1 MRAYERLLKYVQYPT
16 ASDESCP
23 DCPSSPAQKE
33 FAAALVQEMKELGMS
48 DAKVDEHG
56 YVYGTIPANIPDWN
70 GTTIGFIAHMDVVDV
85 VPYTNVRA
93 KVIHDYDG
101 KEILLH
107 KEQKIYLSPEQFP
120 SLLKYKGKDLVV
132 TDGTTLLGADDKAGI
147 ADILTMA
154 EYFQNH
160 PEAPHGVIKIAFT
173 PDEEIGRGADL
184 FDVQYFGADFAYTV
198 DGGAFGEVEYET
210 FNAAAAVVS
219 VTGKSIHPGSAKNQ
233 MLHAARVAME
243 FDRMLP
249 EAQRPEYT
257 ENREGFY
264 HLTDFAGAEE
274 HAQLKYILR
283 DHDSEKLEEKKRML
297 RQIAV
302 FLNAKYGEGTVQI
315 AVEDSYRNM
324 IEQIR
329 PHWHLIETACE
340 EVRALGG
347 EPVSVP
353 VRGGTDGCRL
363 SFMGL
368 PCPNLG
374 TGGHNGHGRL
384 EYACVQEMDKTA
396 ELLIRIA
403 QRYARLESNKD

>member
-1 MRAYERLLKYVQYPT
+1 MRAYERLLNYTQYPT
-16 ASDESCP
+16 ASDEGCA
-23 DCPSSPAQKE
+23 DCPSSPAQME
-33 FAAALVQEMKELGMS
+33 FARVLVREMKELGIA
-48 DAKVDEHG
+48 DATVDAHG
-56 YVYGTIPANIPDWN
+56 YVYGTIAANIADWN
-70 GTTIGFIAHMDVVDV
+70 GRIIGFIAHMDVVDV
-85 VPYTNVRA
+85 VPYTNIRA
-93 KVIHDYDG
+93 RVVHHYDG
-101 KEILLH
+101 SDIVLNE
-107 KEQKIYLSPEQFP
+107 EQKICLSTEQFP
-120 SLLKYKGKDLVV
+120 SLLQYKGQDLVV

-160 PEAPHGVIKIAFT
+160 PEVKHGTIKIAFT

-184 FDVQYFGADFAYTV
+184 FDVDYFGADFAYTV

-210 FNAAAAVVS
+210 FNAAAATVS
-219 VTGKSIHPGSAKNQ
+219 VSGKSIHPGSAKNQ

-264 HLTDFAGAEE
+264 HLSEMSGAEE
-274 HAQLKYILR
+274 HACLKYILR
-283 DHDSEKLEEKKRML
+283 DHDSDKLEEKKELL
-297 RQIAV
+297 RRIET
-302 FLNAKYGEGTVQI
+302 FLNGKYGEGTVR
-315 AVEDSYRNM
+315 VEIRDSYRNM

-329 PHWHLIETACE
+329 PHWHLIEIACE
-340 EVRALGG
+340 EVKALGG
-347 EPVSVP
+347 EAVSVP

-384 EYACVQEMDKTA
+384 EYACVQEMDRTV
-396 ELLIRIA
+396 ELLVRIA
-403 QRYARLESNKD
+403 VRYGQMERN